1 MDPRGCNAM
10 APAPIALFAYNRPA
24 HLTRTLQALRANP
37 LAQES
42 RLYIYSDGPKTP
54 HDEPAVSQ
62 VRQVIGRTDGF
73 AEVTLREQP
82 SNIGLGRSIIDGVT
96 ELSARYGSVIVLE
109 DDLVVAPGFLTFMN
123 QALEHYKH
131 ASRVMTV
138 SGYLFPVEHPEHLAS
153 TFLFSVPASWGWG
166 TWHRAWKQFEPD
178 STKLLAGLNAR
189 VDQELFDVDGAYPYF
204 KQLKLHAD
212 GKLDVWGVR
221 WYASMFSAKGLCLY
235 PGESLVQNIGM
246 DGSGMH
252 CNRSSQFDVC
262 LSESAIWN
270 FSDHIEESLA
280 ARNEIRSFFL
290 RLGVYKH
297 GSRIAELTSRLRRVA
312 GRMKRAVPSAMKQDK
327 SKG

>member
-24 HLTRTLQALRANP
+24 HLARTLQALRANP
-37 LAQES
+37 LAQEC

-82 SNIGLGRSIIDGVT
+82 TNIGLGRSIIDGVT

-178 STKLLAGLNAR
+178 STQLLAGLSSKADR
-189 VDQELFDVDGAYPYF
+189 DSFDVDGTYPYF
-204 KQLKLHAD
+204 TQLTLQAA

-221 WYASMFSAKGLCLY
+221 WYASMFAAQGLCLY
-235 PGESLVQNIGM
+235 PGQSLVQNIGM

-252 CNRSSQFDVC
+252 CNTSSQFDVN
-262 LSESAIWN
+262 LSKSSAWH
-270 FSDHIEESLA
+270 FSDHIEESLV
-280 ARNEIRSFFL
+280 ARSEIRSFFN
-290 RLGVYKH
+290 RLGDH
-297 GSRIAELTSRLRRVA
+297 RQGSGIAELTSRLRRVA
-312 GRMKRAVPSAMKQDK
+312 GRMKRTVASAMKQDK
-327 SKG
+327 PKG